1 MTKLPMLT
9 PFCPFCHK
17 AFFTA
22 APAGVSN
29 KTCRCKRGR
38 SLIKDWMSK
47 QKLAMDT
54 LSDPLEALQ
63 ESEISN
69 DVGESVE

>member
-1 MTKLPMLT
+1 MLT

-29 KTCRCKRGR
+29 KTCRCKKGK
-38 SLIKDWMSK
+38 LIIKEWMAK
-47 QKLAMDT
+47 QAVAMNT
-54 LSDPLEALQ
+54 LSDPMEALSEMEQDSNQ
-63 ESEISN
+63 EITGDPSE
-69 DVGESVE
+69 